1 MRKNRRSL
9 AAAAVLL
16 ALTMVL
22 AACGPKESAPPASP
36 GTEQQGGTQTQTP
49 STSPSDTPSSGPKV
63 GGELNL
69 RLNQDPDNLNP
80 ILSSS
85 AYGSAIYGLVY
96 SSLFDFD
103 VDWSPK
109 GDLAESWDTLDDG
122 LTFRVKL
129 REGVLFH
136 NGEELTSEDVVFTM
150 KAIKHPDYTGPR
162 AASLASVEDI
172 VAVDRYTVDFKLSEP
187 FAPIFTNIN
196 YGILQA
202 KLFEGTEIGDLEN
215 HPVTWEPI
223 GTGPYKFKEYVRGQ
237 YALLERNPDW
247 FRSEEEGGAPF
258 IQTIRMKVIPDD
270 QTALAALENGE
281 LDVETPTP
289 AEVKR
294 LLTEYEGR
302 LMPVQYERNG
312 WGYILINTTKE
323 PLTDVR
329 IRQALTYALDR
340 EAIVQGALDGEA
352 VVPPGPLP
360 PVSWAYKPD
369 LQTIGYDPAKAEQL
383 LQEAGFTKGADGIYQ
398 KDGQPLKLTLYAS
411 SGSSLIEALTTMAR
425 QMWQDVGIDVTVQ
438 LMDFNAMNENHLQP
452 GNYDMAFQAFNL
464 GLDPDSLYA
473 LFHGSLA
480 KPNAAG
486 LVTSFNRM
494 RYDNPEVN
502 ALLEEG
508 RRESD
513 PDKRKEI
520 YGEAQQII
528 VNDAPVILMYSNLY
542 TDFHTPRVK
551 GIVNFPGAGATLD
564 YLYQWWIDE

>member
-1 MRKNRRSL
+1 MRKNRGSL

-16 ALTMVL
+16 ALSMVL
-22 AACGPKESAPPASP
+22 AACGPKQSAPPASP
-36 GTEQQGGTQTQTP
+36 GTEQQQGGSQTQTP
-49 STSPSDTPSSGPKV
+49 PETQAPSGPKV

-69 RLNQDPDNLNP
+69 RLAQDPDNLNP

-109 GDLAESWDTLDDG
+109 PDLAERWETLDNG
-122 LTFRVKL
+122 LTFRVYL
-129 REGVLFH
+129 RQGVKFH
-136 NGEELTSEDVVFTM
+136 DGAELTSEDVVFTM

-162 AASLASVEDI
+162 AASLASIEDI
-172 VAVDRYTVDFKLSEP
+172 VAVDKYTVDFKLSEP

-215 HPVTWEPI
+215 HEVTWHPI
-223 GTGPYKFKEYVRGQ
+223 GTGPYIFKEYVRGQ
-237 YALLERNPDW
+237 YALLERNPNW

-289 AEVKR
+289 SEVQR
-294 LLTEYEGR
+294 LKTEYAGR
-302 LMPVQYERNG
+302 LIPVEYERNG
-312 WGYILINTTKE
+312 WGYMLLNTTQP
-323 PLTDVR
+323 PLDDVR
-329 IRQALTYALDR
+329 VRQALTYALDR
-340 EAIVQGALDGEA
+340 ESIVQGALNGEA
-352 VVPPGPLP
+352 VVPPGPIP
-360 PVSWAYKPD
+360 PVSWAFKDD
-369 LQTIGYDPAKAEQL
+369 LKTLAYDPAKAEQL
-383 LQEAGFTKGADGIYQ
+383 LQEAGFTKGANGIYE
-398 KDGQPLKLTLYAS
+398 KDGKPLKLRFYATE
-411 SGSSLIEALTTMAR
+411 GSSLIEALATIAR
-425 QMWQDVGIDVTVQ
+425 QNWLDVGIEVDVQ
-438 LMDFNAMNENHLQP
+438 FMDFNAMNQTKLQP
-452 GNYDMAFQAFNL
+452 GDYDISFQAFNL

-473 LFHGSLA
+473 IFHGSLA
-480 KPNAAG
+480 KPNAEG

-502 ALLEEG
+502 ALLEAG

-513 PDKRKEI
+513 PEKRKEI
-520 YGEAQQII
+520 YGQAQQLI
-528 VNDAPVILMYSNLY
+528 VNDAPVILIYSNLY

-564 YLYQWWIDE
+564 YLYKWYIEE

>member
-16 ALTMVL
+16 ALSMVL
-22 AACGPKESAPPASP
+22 AACGPKQPAPPSSS
-36 GTEQQGGTQTQTP
+36 GGEQQQQGGTQTETP
-49 STSPSDTPSSGPKV
+49 STQTPAPSGPKV

-69 RLNQDPDNLNP
+69 RLSQDPDNLNP

-85 AYGSAIYGLVY
+85 AYGSMIYGLVY

-103 VDWSPK
+103 LDWSPK
-109 GDLAESWDTLDDG
+109 GDLAEWWETLDEG

-172 VAVDRYTVDFKLSEP
+172 VAVDKYTVDFKLTEP

-202 KLFEGTEIGDLEN
+202 KLFEGTEIGDMEN
-215 HPVTWEPI
+215 HEVTWNPI
-223 GTGPYKFKEYVRGQ
+223 GTGPYIFKEYVRGQ
-237 YALLERNPDW
+237 YALLERNPNW

-281 LDVETPTP
+281 LDVETPP
-289 AEVKR
+289 PSEVKR

-302 LMPVQYERNG
+302 LIPVQYERNG
-312 WGYILINTTKE
+312 WGYMLLNTQRA
-323 PLTDVR
+323 PLDDVR
-329 IRQALTYALDR
+329 VRQALTHALNR
-340 EAIVQGALDGEA
+340 QAIVDVALDGEA

-360 PVSWAYKPD
+360 PVSWAYKED
-369 LQTIGYDPAKAEQL
+369 LKTLDYDPARAEQL
-383 LQEAGFTKGADGIYQ
+383 LQEAGWTKGADGIWE
-398 KDGQPLKLTLYAS
+398 KNGEKLELDFYATA
-411 SGSSLIEALTTMAR
+411 GSSLIEALATMAR
-425 QMWQDVGIDVTVQ
+425 QDWEKVGIKVNVQ
-438 LMDFNAMNENHLQP
+438 LMDFNAMNETRLQP
-452 GNYDMAFQAFNL
+452 GEYDIAFQAFNL

-473 LFHGSLA
+473 IFHGSLA

-513 PDKRKEI
+513 PEKRKEI
-520 YGEAQQII
+520 YGRAQQLI

-551 GIVNFPGAGATLD
+551 NVVNFPGGGATLD
-564 YLYQWWIDE
+564 YLYQWYIEE